1 MEVVSE
7 VSTISSHRPLLSLS
21 ISSNLH
27 TKTMVTVSKV
37 SLRPLLQYSRS
48 NLTTRHLPL
57 TSNKHLNPSTLLS
70 NLTNPPSSSSNLL
83 PSRFL
88 PQPSQCCLLT
98 SNKPHSME
106 EEVVATSTNQQR
118 SCLLKA
124 SLNSQPVELAPG
136 SIDSILLTYADENM
150 ILILT
155 VIHKL
160 THMIDH
166 QSRNLSMISLF
177 SSRFFFAFI
186 RR

>member
-1 MEVVSE
+1 
-7 VSTISSHRPLLSLS
+7 
-21 ISSNLH
+21 
-27 TKTMVTVSKV
+27 
-37 SLRPLLQYSRS
+37 
-48 NLTTRHLPL
+48 
-57 TSNKHLNPSTLLS
+57 
-70 NLTNPPSSSSNLL
+70 
-83 PSRFL
+83 
-88 PQPSQCCLLT
+88 
-98 SNKPHSME
+98 ME
-106 EEVVATSTNQQR
+106 EEVVATSTNQLR

-124 SLNSQPVELAPG
+124 SLNSQPVELVPG

>member
-1 MEVVSE
+1 M

-106 EEVVATSTNQQR
+106 EEEVVATSTNQLH

-124 SLNSQPVELAPG
+124 SLNSQPVELVPG